1 MINSWLKRS
10 SIWRETLGKH
20 HINAAIVLKFIQ
32 RKVILKDIS
41 DHTLGRN
48 HINVI
53 IVIKLTQ
60 EKAIVTNI
68 CLHIQEISHT
78 IVASVKIKKYIC

>member
-10 SIWRETLGKH
+10 SILRNTLGKH
-20 HINAAIVLKFIQ
+20 HINAAIVLRFSQ

-41 DHTLGRN
+41 DHTLVRN

-68 CLHIQEISHT
+68 CLHIQEINHT
-78 IVASVKIKKYIC
+78 IVASVKI